1 MSREPVIELEDVG
14 FSYSGQRGDEALRG
28 ISLAIE
34 AGTYTCVLGGNG
46 SGKSTLAQI
55 MNALIAPTRGRA
67 HIFGID
73 PVAEPERLIEI
84 RRQASMVFQHVD
96 DQMVTSVVADDVAFG
111 PENLGVPQPEIVRR
125 VDAALAAVDMSALA
139 QADPADLSGG
149 QRQRVAIAGALA
161 MRPRVL
167 LLDEPAA
174 MLDASG
180 RAAIQRI
187 VAEQVAHGITVV
199 HVTHFMDDALRADRV
214 IVLEGGRIVLDGT
227 PRDVFSQ
234 HETIRALGLELPFTM
249 RLAERLGEAFPG
261 LPVTAD
267 ADELARELAPRL
279 GPAGGAGRPE
289 AAPQTGPA
297 AIASRKSTETT
308 PAEASSVDFL
318 LANRSG
324 GAEGGIT
331 DAAKDRPAGTAPA
344 AVAFEHVSFSY
355 AEEREARRRPGP
367 LARLRRRAHADTAPR
382 GPLALRDVSFRLPQG
397 ALTAL
402 IGRTGSGKSTTVE
415 LACALKVP
423 NAGDVRVRGVD
434 TADLDRRA
442 SIRSA
447 IGYVGQFPERQ
458 LFAETVFE
466 DVAFGPRNL
475 GLTETE
481 VDRRVR
487 AALAAVGIEPTGE
500 LLARSPFALSG
511 GQQRCVAIAGVL
523 AMETPLLVLD
533 EPMAGLDPRGRS
545 RMRRLIRDLKGRG
558 VTILLVTHSMED
570 VADLAEL
577 AVALDRGEVAGVG
590 APRELFLGDAR
601 RLPGTPAALTFA
613 RALEAAGARLDTLPI
628 TLDDLVEEVLHGR
641 SR

>member
-1 MSREPVIELEDVG
+1 MRQRPCQAGHELICCDG
-14 FSYSGQRGDEALRG
+14 
-28 ISLAIE
+28 
-34 AGTYTCVLGGNG
+34 
-46 SGKSTLAQI
+46 
-55 MNALIAPTRGRA
+55 
-67 HIFGID
+67 
-73 PVAEPERLIEI
+73 VAER
-84 RRQASMVFQHVD
+84 
-96 DQMVTSVVADDVAFG
+96 
-111 PENLGVPQPEIVRR
+111 
-125 VDAALAAVDMSALA
+125 
-139 QADPADLSGG
+139 
-149 QRQRVAIAGALA
+149 
-161 MRPRVL
+161 
-167 LLDEPAA
+167 
-174 MLDASG
+174 
-180 RAAIQRI
+180 
-187 VAEQVAHGITVV
+187 
-199 HVTHFMDDALRADRV
+199 
-214 IVLEGGRIVLDGT
+214 
-227 PRDVFSQ
+227 
-234 HETIRALGLELPFTM
+234 
-249 RLAERLGEAFPG
+249 
-261 LPVTAD
+261 
-267 ADELARELAPRL
+267 
-279 GPAGGAGRPE
+279 
-289 AAPQTGPA
+289 GPA
-297 AIASRKSTETT
+297 ASLELAGDAQGARD
-308 PAEASSVDFL
+308 AEAAAREAIL
-318 LANRSG
+318 LAARKDLPGRPLVNEAG
-324 GAEGGIT
+324 LVEG
-331 DAAKDRPAGTAPA
+331 DD
-344 AVAFEHVSFSY
+344 AVAAGGVLHRVRHLD
-355 AEEREARRRPGP
+355 ERDA
-367 LARLRRRAHADTAPR
+367 
-382 GPLALRDVSFRLPQG
+382 PLALRDVSFRLPQG

-523 AMETPLLVLD
+523 AMETPLLFLD

>member
-1 MSREPVIELEDVG
+1 MSREPVIELEDVD
-14 FSYSGQRGDEALRG
+14 FSYSGRAGDEALRG
-28 ISLAIE
+28 ITLAIE
-34 AGTYTCVLGGNG
+34 AGSHVCILGGNG

-67 HIFGID
+67 RIFGID
-73 PVAEPERLIEI
+73 PVTEPERLIEI

-96 DQMVTSVVADDVAFG
+96 DQMVTSIVADDVAFG

-125 VDAALAAVDMSALA
+125 VDAALAAVDMTALA
-139 QADPADLSGG
+139 QSDPADLSGG

-187 VAEQVAHGITVV
+187 VAEQVARGITVV

-214 IVLEGGRIVLDGT
+214 IVLEGGRIALDGT
-227 PRDVFSQ
+227 PRDVFS
-234 HETIRALGLELPFTM
+234 HRETIRALGLELPFTM
-249 RLAERLGEAFPG
+249 QLAERLGGAFPG
-261 LPVTAD
+261 LPATAD
-267 ADELARELAPRL
+267 ADELARALAPRL
-279 GPAGGAGRPE
+279 ERGAERSE
-289 AAPQTGPA
+289 AAPQTELA
-297 AIASRKSTETT
+297 AFAS
-308 PAEASSVDFL
+308 
-318 LANRSG
+318 
-324 GAEGGIT
+324 
-331 DAAKDRPAGTAPA
+331 APA

-367 LARLRRRAHADTAPR
+367 LARLRRRAQAGTAPR

-397 ALTAL
+397 ELTAL

-475 GLTETE
+475 GLTEAE

-487 AALAAVGIEPTGE
+487 TALAAVGIEPTGE

-511 GQQRCVAIAGVL
+511 GQQRCVAFAGVL

-570 VADLAEL
+570 VAELAEL
-577 AVALDRGEVAGVG
+577 AVALDHGEVAGVG
-590 APRELFLGDAR
+590 TPRELFSGDVR
-601 RLPGTPAALTFA
+601 RLPGVPAALTFA
-613 RALEAAGARLDTLPI
+613 RALETAGAHLDTLPI